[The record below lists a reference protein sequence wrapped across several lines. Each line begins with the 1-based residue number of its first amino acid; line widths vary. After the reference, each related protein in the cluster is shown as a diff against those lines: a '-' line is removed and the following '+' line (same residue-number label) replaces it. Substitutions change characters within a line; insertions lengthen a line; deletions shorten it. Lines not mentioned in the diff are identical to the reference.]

1 MNRREF
7 SKICASAAITG
18 FAFDASLASGVDQR
32 QAGTSKAES
41 GVRSSGDAY
50 IRREEMTWIIGTSK
64 VEQRISLQNGHLL
77 LKSFKNKISD
87 REYRDRGSDP
97 EQIRMKI
104 DGAEVGS
111 PSWNWTFVSDDS
123 QTLSQ
128 GELQLNLR
136 LRGGPIEVT
145 KHLVVYPHTAIIR
158 EWLTVDNSSHQAIRM
173 QDLFFMNT
181 RVMGDRLDALELDY
195 VSGGGNFNGSQLLKT
210 ERLSRGYARTFDSE
224 AGVQTGNYSAYLP
237 LLLLRDVSANNTL
250 AMGWDY
256 MGHWALH
263 VGGHSGEQVGVAIQV
278 AGYDGH
284 LAPGGRVTTPK
295 AFTAA
300 FCGDLDDIGNQ
311 ILDWQYQFFWEFT
324 NPEYFGKTR
333 WAVDWPSPWVGDGG
347 TPCADNWGRRLSLD
361 LRYTDLLRECGG
373 DILWDDAGWYDR
385 WGDWNGPD
393 WQLATAYL
401 RKHSM
406 RWVLWQPTFLATP
419 ESQVAQNHHD
429 WVIPGRMAFE
439 QSIPETA
446 TWQKKLLDENV
457 SKWQDYQ
464 WRYDIAPAAS
474 TSDTKLLAADQ
485 NFRELLEQFKTSHP
499 QSGVDACDG
508 GGRWISYDIARLAE
522 SGEYTDGGV
531 GPYSGYYT
539 SLLVPPDKLHN
550 VSDFDHTYYNA
561 SSDRTH
567 LALNPTWYRDPGDG
581 EDLEAIRKDWEIYRY
596 LIAKGVAGRWSH
608 IFRPRV
614 KGDDPIWYSQRMSS
628 NGSSGIIIVK
638 HAKIGTEYFL
648 VSKPMSNF
656 QGDSFEG
663 GPWQMSQ
670 ISTTST
676 VTLDTGIYADPI
688 DDAYRYYGVPG
699 EVYGPLNF
707 RYQTQ
712 DGEKSYA
719 TQIAKHGVTNHVGT
733 RFFGMAFQT
742 GNEPVTISELG
753 QFDPSNNQGT
763 YSLMLIRAADSTVLG
778 SVTLDMSQSPVDSSG
793 FKYAKLANPIR
804 LEPGLDSPI
813 TVFPNGLQLRTTY
826 DVRTYYSGLHVQR
839 SGASL
844 MREGITLSRVPP
856 GELIMLNLPDYPG
869 SGTNRTTPAPP
880 LDVTKRV
887 GTNLGTQGVEVAWSA
902 PSGNGWISYYEVLKN
917 GSVIGKTAKGTF
929 FFDHSPTA
937 RHEVAARYEVR
948 SVEGDANRSALV
960 PANEIPG
967 DAETHD
973 PLGEFGPS
981 QGSNGWRY
989 EQSFDQNVYE
999 DLTWQNGGYEGFWT
1013 GSGLGRIGRIWAQPS
1028 AGAEIARTFVVSA
1041 NGSLHISGEIQKDP
1055 SAEAAFRVSVRIEHN
1070 GRQIWPASEWA
1081 SVPAFGSPTSHAIE
1095 NIAVR
1100 HEDTIRFVIKRID
1113 ENKAIPIIWRPILQ
1127 MNGKS

>member
-7 SKICASAAITG
+7 SKICASAAIAG
-18 FAFDASLASGVDQR
+18 FASDASLATAGEH
-32 QAGTSKAES
+32 QAGDSKTES
-41 GVRSSGDAY
+41 GARSSGDAY

-64 VEQRISLQNGHLL
+64 VEQRISLLNGHLI

-87 REYRDRGSDP
+87 REYRDLGSDP
-97 EQIRMKI
+97 EQIRLKI
-104 DGAEVGS
+104 DGAEVSS
-111 PSWNWTFVSDDS
+111 PSWNWTFVRDDS

-145 KHLVVYPHTAIIR
+145 KHWVVYPHTAIIR
-158 EWLTVDNSSHQAIRM
+158 EWLTVDNSSPQSIRI
-173 QDLFFMNT
+173 QDLFFINT
-181 RVMGDRLDALELDY
+181 RVMGARLDALELAY
-195 VSGGGNFNGSQLLKT
+195 VSGGGAFNGSQLLKT
-210 ERLSRGYARTFDSE
+210 ERLSRDYARTFDSDI
-224 AGVQTGNYSAYLP
+224 GVQTGNYSAYLP
-237 LLLLRDVSANNTL
+237 LLLIRDVQANNTM

-278 AGYDGH
+278 AGYDEH
-284 LAPGGRVTTPK
+284 LASGGRVTTPK
-295 AFTAA
+295 AFTAV

-311 ILDWQYQFFWEFT
+311 ILDWQYRYFWEFT

-393 WQLATAYL
+393 WQLATSYL

-406 RWVLWQPTFLATP
+406 RWALWLPTFLATP
-419 ESQVAQNHHD
+419 ESKVAQNHHD
-429 WVIPGRMAFE
+429 WVIPGRMTFE
-439 QSIPETA
+439 QSISETV
-446 TWQKKLLDENV
+446 TWQKKLLDESV

-474 TSDTKLLAADQ
+474 ISDTKLLAADQ
-485 NFRELLEQFKTSHP
+485 NFRDLLEQFKTSHP

-550 VSDFDHTYYNA
+550 VTDFDHTYYNA

-614 KGDDPIWYSQRMSS
+614 KGDDPIWYSQRM
-628 NGSSGIIIVK
+628 NTDGSSGIIITK
-638 HAKIGTEYFL
+638 HAKTGSEYFL

-656 QGDSFEG
+656 QDDSFEG
-663 GPWQMSQ
+663 GPGQMSK
-670 ISTTST
+670 ISTTSA
-676 VTLDTGIYADPI
+676 VTLDCGIYADPI
-688 DDAYRYYGVPG
+688 DDAYRYYGIPG

-707 RYQTQ
+707 RYQAK
-712 DGEKSYA
+712 DGGKSYV
-719 TQIAKHGVTNHVGT
+719 TQIAKHGVANRVGT

-753 QFDPSNNQGT
+753 QFDPGNNQGT

-778 SVTLDMSQSPVDSSG
+778 SVTLDMGQSPVDSLG

-804 LEPGLDSPI
+804 LEPGLDSSI
-813 TVFPNGLQLRTTY
+813 TLSPNGLKSNTIY
-826 DVRTYYSGLHVQR
+826 DVRTYYSGLHVQL

-844 MREGITLSRVPP
+844 MRDGITLSHIPP

-869 SGTNRTTPAPP
+869 SGTIKNTPAPP
-880 LDVTKRV
+880 LNVTKRI
-887 GTNLGTQGVEVAWSA
+887 GTNLGTQGIEVAWSA

-917 GSVIGKTAKGTF
+917 GRAVGKTAKGTF
-929 FFDHSPTA
+929 FFDHSPMA
-937 RHEVAARYEVR
+937 RHQVAAKYEVR
-948 SVEGDANRSALV
+948 SVEGDTNRSALV
-960 PANEIPG
+960 SAHEIPG
-967 DAETHD
+967 DVETHD

-981 QGSNGWRY
+981 QGGDGWRY
-989 EQSFDQNVYE
+989 EQSFDQNIYE
-999 DLTWQNGGYEGFWT
+999 DLTWQNGGYEGFWV
-1013 GSGLGRIGRIWAQPS
+1013 GSGLGRIGRIWAQAS
-1028 AGAEIARTFVVSA
+1028 ATAEIARTFVVSG
-1041 NGSLHISGEIQKDP
+1041 NGSLSLTGQLQKDP
-1055 SAEAAFRVSVRIEHN
+1055 SAEPAFPVSVRIEHN
-1070 GRQIWPASEWA
+1070 GKQIWPASGWKT
-1081 SVPAFGSPTSHAIE
+1081 VPAFGAPASHTIE
-1095 NIAVR
+1095 NIAVLQG
-1100 HEDTIRFVIKRID
+1100 DSIRFVIKRLS
-1113 ENKAIPIIWRPILQ
+1113 ENRAIPIIWNPVIQ
-1127 MNGKS
+1127 ITGKS